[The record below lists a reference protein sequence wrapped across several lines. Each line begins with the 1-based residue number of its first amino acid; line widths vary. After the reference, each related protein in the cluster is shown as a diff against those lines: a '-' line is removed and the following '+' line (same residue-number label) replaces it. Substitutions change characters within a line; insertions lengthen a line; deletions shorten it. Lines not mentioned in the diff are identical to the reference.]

1 MKKQSGLLHLL
12 LLTASIVLISWHN
25 AAAQTTVAD
34 LDRDGVAN
42 ISDPDV
48 DNDGILNG
56 ADRNIDGGTA
66 KSGPLSG
73 QYIGDTLPNN
83 SPQELDMDA
92 DGLADNAL
100 NETDIDGDGLA
111 DNALN
116 ETDIDSDGLA
126 DNALNETD
134 MDGDGLADN
143 APNEMDIDGD
153 GLVDNAPNEADIDG
167 DGLADGAVQETD
179 IDGDGLADNAPN
191 EADIDGDGLA
201 DNAAGEGDIDGD
213 GLVDG
218 DVGEVDTDGDGT
230 ANGLDGNLD
239 GDGLANGSDPDM
251 YGTGLIN
258 DLFAGAGADAAYA
271 PDATVIATI
280 TYVSGEI
287 RRILQIPST
296 DTGLRVRV
304 NAIQTGDRVSGMW
317 RYLSSDNMQVYAAWS
332 YPANNPSD
340 LKIFVQYQYIG
351 PFPGTSADRIAANY
365 GVSNESRAY
374 ALFPGGGLTFV
385 SWVAP
390 RPAGFYYTASNQQ
403 ATGFAP
409 PFQPLVTAL
418 STLPNFTSNQQTLT
432 FTGNF
437 SSSPGL
443 PSLQPVID
451 LQRTLMNVSRAWYGQ
466 LEAQQLR

>member
-1 MKKQSGLLHLL
+1 MKKQSALRHFL

-25 AAAQTTVAD
+25 AAAQTTVAE
-34 LDRDGVAN
+34 LDRDGIPN
-42 ISDPDV
+42 IYDPDV

-66 KSGPLSG
+66 KSSPLSG

-83 SPQELDMDA
+83 SAQELDMDA
-92 DGLADNAL
+92 DGLADNALSETDIDGDGLADNAL

-116 ETDIDSDGLA
+116 ETDMDGDGLA
-126 DNALNETD
+126 ENALNETD

-143 APNEMDIDGD
+143 ALNET
-153 GLVDNAPNEADIDG
+153 DIDG
-167 DGLADGAVQETD
+167 DGLADGALQETD

-218 DVGEVDTDGDGT
+218 DVGEVDTDGDGS
-230 ANGLDGNLD
+230 ANGLDGDLD
-239 GDGLANGSDPDM
+239 GDGLANGSDADM
-251 YGTGLIN
+251 YGSGLIN

-317 RYLSSDNMQVYAAWS
+317 RYLSSDNMQVYAAWC

-351 PFPGTSADRIAANY
+351 PFPGSPADRIAANY
-365 GVSNESRAY
+365 GVSSESRAY

>member
-1 MKKQSGLLHLL
+1 MKSSNLL
-12 LLTASIVLISWHN
+12 LIASIALSFVGAETSR
-25 AAAQTTVAD
+25 AQTSTAD
-34 LDRDGVAN
+34 LDRDGIPN
-42 ISDPDV
+42 IIDRDV

-56 ADRNIDGGTA
+56 ADRNIDGGIA
-66 KSGPLSG
+66 QSGPLRG
-73 QYIGDTLPNN
+73 KYIGDNLPNN

-116 ETDIDSDGLA
+116 ETDID
-126 DNALNETD
+126 
-134 MDGDGLADN
+134 GDGLADN
-143 APNEMDIDGD
+143 AANET
-153 GLVDNAPNEADIDG
+153 DIDG
-167 DGLADGAVQETD
+167 DGLAENATDETD
-179 IDGDGLADNAPN
+179 IDGDGLAD
-191 EADIDGDGLA
+191 
-201 DNAAGEGDIDGD
+201 GE
-213 GLVDG
+213 
-218 DVGEVDTDGDGT
+218 VGEVDTDGDGT
-230 ANGLDGNLD
+230 ANGLDGDLD
-239 GDGLANGSDPDM
+239 GDGLANSSDADM
-251 YGTGLIN
+251 FGTGLIN

-271 PDATVIATI
+271 PDVTVIDTI

-304 NAIQTGDRVSGMW
+304 NAIQTGNRVSGMW
-317 RYLSSDNMQVYAAWS
+317 RYLSSDNMQVYAAWC

-351 PFPGTSADRIAANY
+351 PFPGTSADYGNSANY

-374 ALFPGGGLTFV
+374 ALFPGGGLTFI
-385 SWVAP
+385 SWVLP
-390 RPAGFYYTASNQQ
+390 RPAGFYYTAPNQQ

-418 STLPNFTSNQQTLT
+418 STLPNFTSNQQYLTL
-432 FTGNF
+432 TGNF
-437 SSSPGL
+437 NSSPGL
-443 PSLQPVID
+443 PSLQPAID

-466 LEAQQLR
+466 IEARQLR

>member
-1 MKKQSGLLHLL
+1 MKKQSALLHLL

-111 DNALN
+111 D
-116 ETDIDSDGLA
+116 
-126 DNALNETD
+126 
-134 MDGDGLADN
+134 
-143 APNEMDIDGD
+143 
-153 GLVDNAPNEADIDG
+153 
-167 DGLADGAVQETD
+167 GAVQETD
-179 IDGDGLADNAPN
+179 IDGDGLVDSAPN

-201 DNAAGEGDIDGD
+201 DNVAGEGDIDGD

-218 DVGEVDTDGDGT
+218 DVGEVDTDGDGS
-230 ANGLDGNLD
+230 ANGLDGDLD
-239 GDGLANGSDPDM
+239 GDGLANGSDADM
-251 YGTGLIN
+251 YGSGLIN

-317 RYLSSDNMQVYAAWS
+317 RYLSSDNMQVYAAWC

-351 PFPGTSADRIAANY
+351 PFPGTSADYGNSANY
-365 GVSNESRAY
+365 GVSSESRAY

-390 RPAGFYYTASNQQ
+390 RPAGFFYTAPNQQ

-443 PSLQPVID
+443 PSLQPAID

>member
-1 MKKQSGLLHLL
+1 
-12 LLTASIVLISWHN
+12 
-25 AAAQTTVAD
+25 
-34 LDRDGVAN
+34 
-42 ISDPDV
+42 
-48 DNDGILNG
+48 
-56 ADRNIDGGTA
+56 
-66 KSGPLSG
+66 
-73 QYIGDTLPNN
+73 
-83 SPQELDMDA
+83 
-92 DGLADNAL
+92 
-100 NETDIDGDGLA
+100 
-111 DNALN
+111 
-116 ETDIDSDGLA
+116 
-126 DNALNETD
+126 
-134 MDGDGLADN
+134 
-143 APNEMDIDGD
+143 
-153 GLVDNAPNEADIDG
+153 
-167 DGLADGAVQETD
+167 VQETD
-179 IDGDGLADNAPN
+179 IDGDGLADSAPN

-218 DVGEVDTDGDGT
+218 NVGEVDTDGDGT

-287 RRILQIPST
+287 RRILQIPSA

-351 PFPGTSADRIAANY
+351 PFPGSSANYGNSANY
-365 GVSNESRAY
+365 GVSSESRAY

-390 RPAGFYYTASNQQ
+390 RPAGFFYTAPNQQ

-418 STLPNFTSNQQTLT
+418 STLPNFTSNQQALT

>member
-143 APNEMDIDGD
+143 APNETDIDGD

-365 GVSNESRAY
+365 GVSSESRAY